1 MMKSI
6 ITIKQGLYGK
16 LEASTHMIIKELK
29 ELKELHQQK
38 LIRLFGNDTCGWL
51 KTSSYDYI

>member
-6 ITIKQGLYGK
+6 ITIKQDLNGK
-16 LEASTHMIIKELK
+16 LEANTHMIIKELI

-38 LIRLFGNDTCGWL
+38 
-51 KTSSYDYI
+51 

>member
-6 ITIKQGLYGK
+6 ITIKQGLNGK
-16 LEASTHMIIKELK
+16 LETSTHMIIKELK

-38 LIRLFGNDTCGWL
+38 LIRLFC
-51 KTSSYDYI
+51 